1 MRPGNSKKNL
11 SSNFA
16 IQSTLHESHDSHHDR
31 FDAVIVGAGLAG
43 LQCSLELLSRGW
55 RVLLVDRK
63 ESPDQFVHTTGIFV
77 RRTLEDFDLPPD
89 LLGPVV
95 RHVTL
100 YSPARRALRLESP
113 HEEFRVGSMGP
124 IYQRMLKAGLGMGLE
139 WLPST
144 HFVRSEATDSGSI
157 VHLET
162 NRRPLRA
169 RTRFLIGAD
178 GVNSKVAADL
188 GLSRNSSWIV
198 GAERIYTGV
207 PLEGPPRF
215 DCFLDPRLAP
225 GYIAWLIHDGREV
238 HLGVGG
244 YSSKFRPAD
253 ALKAFSDSVT
263 GLLDFSNARLEETRG
278 GRIPVGG
285 VLRLIACPR
294 GLLIGDAAGAVSPLT
309 AGGLDGAMRLSRFAA
324 QTLEDVASG
333 TGRSIEMVYSGEAF
347 RARFL
352 SRLWMRRAI
361 ALTSSPILIE
371 LGCAVAR
378 TPVLRPVVWQLFF
391 GRGSF
396 PDTPAPRHSWTAQR
410 T

>member
-1 MRPGNSKKNL
+1 MRRGNSKKIL
-11 SSNFA
+11 PTNFA
-16 IQSTLHESHDSHHDR
+16 AQSTSAATGKTAAP
-31 FDAVIVGAGLAG
+31 FDAVIIGAGLAG

-63 ESPDQFVHTTGIFV
+63 DSPDQFVHTTGIFV
-77 RRTLEDFDLPPD
+77 RRTLEDFDLPGD

-95 RHVTL
+95 RHVSL
-100 YSPARRALRLESP
+100 YSPARRVLRLESP
-113 HEEFRVGSMGP
+113 HEEFRVGRMGP
-124 IYQRMLKAGLGMGLE
+124 LYRRMLNEALERNLE

-144 HFVRSEATDSGSI
+144 HFAGSEPSGCGSV

-162 NRRPLRA
+162 AGRSLLA

-178 GVNSKVAADL
+178 GVNSKVATDL
-188 GLSRNSSWIV
+188 GLSRNGSWIV
-198 GAERIYTGV
+198 GVEKIYTGV
-207 PLEGPPRF
+207 PLEGPPEF
-215 DCFLDPRLAP
+215 HCFLDPLLAP
-225 GYIAWLIHDGREV
+225 GYIAWLIHDGHEV

-244 YSSKFRPAD
+244 YAAKFRPER
-253 ALKAFSDSVT
+253 ALKTFTDS
-263 GLLDFSNARLEETRG
+263 LKDRFDFSRAHLVETRG

-285 VLRLIACPR
+285 VLRRIAGPR

-309 AGGLDGAMRLSRFAA
+309 AGGLDGAMRLSRYAA
-324 QTLEDVASG
+324 QTLENVSESGASL
-333 TGRSIEMVYSGEAF
+333 EQMYSGERF

-352 SRLWMRRAI
+352 SRLWMRRA
-361 ALTSSPILIE
+361 LSLSSSSAILE

-378 TPVLRPVVWQLFF
+378 TPVLRPLVWQLFF

-396 PDTPAPRHSWTAQR
+396 PDAPARRQRWLMQR